1 MLVRVHLGGQDVVHD
16 RLVGRLVVGTVVV
29 RTQLVRAVV
38 VGTQLV
44 RRRLGGTLVVR
55 TVLVGAQLVMT
66 GEQIVR
72 PRPNPV
78 IWAFTATV
86 ALFAAAVQWF
96 VVPHSAGAA
105 EQWPWVWPVLVTA
118 GFVGAELVVVHL
130 RLGREAYTFSLM
142 EIPLVLGL
150 FFVQPDLL
158 IWCRLTG
165 AVLAFVWQRKA
176 LEKAAFNCAMF
187 ALETA
192 GAVAIFN
199 QVLGTH
205 DRLSPWAWLATGLA
219 VGFTSL
225 LGSTLVSVVIT
236 IATGERPR
244 TLTEVF
250 RLGPLGDL
258 ANASCAL
265 VAVYIVSEDWR
276 AAWLLLV
283 FTGVLVVAYR
293 SYEGARQ
300 RSESLEQLNRFT
312 ELVGREVQL
321 DAVVGRVLGEVRTAF
336 EVETVQLRLH
346 RPGEPVRDWVLRGDV
361 AESRTASLVKV
372 LETHLDH
379 GALLLRRHAKSAE
392 LAHLAGSAGVRDCL
406 AVRLRSEGRTL
417 GTLVVADKLGD
428 VQTFTEA
435 DLRQLQAL
443 ANHAAVA
450 IDNAARADLIIRQAE
465 EREHRAMHDDLTGLA
480 NRRLLA
486 ARIAE
491 TIAEADA
498 AVLLLDLDRFKQVN
512 DTLGHEVGDRLLRQ
526 VADRL
531 VSALADDTL
540 VARFGGDEFAVLL
553 PGADDLGARACAEVV
568 RDALGRPF
576 DLDGLAVAVEASI
589 GVAPVTRGDDPVSV
603 LRWADL
609 AMYTAKDNR
618 SGVAVYRAEMDQHDS
633 SRLGLLGGPA
643 HRGRHQRAL
652 RALPAEGRRTHRQG
666 PWSRGPGALA
676 APTPR
681 ADPPR
686 RVHPARRAEL
696 ADHPV
701 HHAGPADRTA

>member
-1 MLVRVHLGGQDVVHD
+1 
-16 RLVGRLVVGTVVV
+16 
-29 RTQLVRAVV
+29 
-38 VGTQLV
+38 
-44 RRRLGGTLVVR
+44 
-55 TVLVGAQLVMT
+55 MT

-361 AESRTASLVKV
+361 AESRTASLV
-372 LETHLDH
+372 E
-379 GALLLRRHAKSAE
+379 GP
-392 LAHLAGSAGVRDCL
+392 RDPS
-406 AVRLRSEGRTL
+406 RPRS
-417 GTLVVADKLGD
+417 
-428 VQTFTEA
+428 
-435 DLRQLQAL
+435 
-443 ANHAAVA
+443 AVA
-450 IDNAARADLIIRQAE
+450 PAS
-465 EREHRAMHDDLTGLA
+465 REVR
-480 NRRLLA
+480 
-486 ARIAE
+486 
-491 TIAEADA
+491 
-498 AVLLLDLDRFKQVN
+498 
-512 DTLGHEVGDRLLRQ
+512 
-526 VADRL
+526 
-531 VSALADDTL
+531 
-540 VARFGGDEFAVLL
+540 
-553 PGADDLGARACAEVV
+553 RACAP
-568 RDALGRPF
+568 RRLGRGA
-576 DLDGLAVAVEASI
+576 GLPR
-589 GVAPVTRGDDPVSV
+589 GPAPQRGAHP
-603 LRWADL
+603 RHARRRRQARRRADVH
-609 AMYTAKDNR
+609 R
-618 SGVAVYRAEMDQHDS
+618 SRPAAAAGARQPCRGGDRQ
-633 SRLGLLGGPA
+633 RRPGGPDHQA
-643 HRGRHQRAL
+643 GRG
-652 RALPAEGRRTHRQG
+652 T
-666 PWSRGPGALA
+666 
-676 APTPR
+676 
-681 ADPPR
+681 
-686 RVHPARRAEL
+686 
-696 ADHPV
+696 
-701 HHAGPADRTA
+701 